1 MRGTGIILIAS
12 NYTKILIPRQHT
24 VNTFKQNVAQKK
36 IEDDPQKAQNDETR
50 PHGVDCMQ
58 ISCES

>member
-1 MRGTGIILIAS
+1 MLCQR
-12 NYTKILIPRQHT
+12 T
-24 VNTFKQNVAQKK
+24 VETFKQNVAKK

-58 ISCES
+58 ISRESVIDLLATKRN